1 MAGTPIDEV
10 FVGSCMADITDFR
23 AVATILQGNRV
34 QHRMKFWTVPP
45 DRETNAALTREGVH
59 ATLLEAGANVHVPGC
74 SLCMGNQGQV
84 ATGAT
89 VLSTSTRNFDNR
101 MGMGAQVFLGSS
113 QLAAVTAMLGELPS
127 VETYMEHFAK
137 LEPKAEEIRQPLQH
151 P

>member
-1 MAGTPIDEV
+1 
-10 FVGSCMADITDFR
+10 
-23 AVATILQGNRV
+23 
-34 QHRMKFWTVPP
+34 
-45 DRETNAALTREGVH
+45 
-59 ATLLEAGANVHVPGC
+59 
-74 SLCMGNQGQV
+74 MGNQGQV

-113 QLAAVTAMLGELPS
+113 PLAAVTAILGELPS
-127 VETYMEHFAK
+127 VETYLEHFAK